1 MTGSWAHSWD
11 DEAQAAGGLQL
22 PCLAGLCPLQ
32 ELTEPLLQQSPEWE
46 GASPSPS
53 TPPQAVPS
61 TEVAE
66 AGGLQP
72 LPCPPPVSPRGGTPQ
87 QQLLALTA
95 TVWKQRSLPPLVQFN
110 QLEPWNALS
119 SERASKLCGS
129 LGCAKVLVVP
139 SAAAAQPVRALFPPV
154 CLFCSATLPSSL
166 LAL

>member
-1 MTGSWAHSWD
+1 MPVYAEQCRSPLCI
-11 DEAQAAGGLQL
+11 AAT
-22 PCLAGLCPLQ
+22 CALQ
-32 ELTEPLLQQSPEWE
+32 ELTEPLLQQHSPEGE

-53 TPPQAVPS
+53 TPPQEVPPAA
-61 TEVAE
+61 VAE

-119 SERASKLCGS
+119 SERASC
-129 LGCAKVLVVP
+129 
-139 SAAAAQPVRALFPPV
+139 
-154 CLFCSATLPSSL
+154 
-166 LAL
+166 